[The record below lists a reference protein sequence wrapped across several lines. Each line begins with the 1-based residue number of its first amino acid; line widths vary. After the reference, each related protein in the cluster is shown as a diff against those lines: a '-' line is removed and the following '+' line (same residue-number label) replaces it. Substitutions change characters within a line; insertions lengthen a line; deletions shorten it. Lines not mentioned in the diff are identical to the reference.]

1 MSGRRRQ
8 ARQGVQIGNDAP
20 RADIRALV
28 PSLYRGRL
36 LNAEGEA
43 PISRLNAAANLLGL
57 LYPALIAA
65 AEMLFSDRSAFDA
78 ASIRRL
84 RT

>member
-1 MSGRRRQ
+1 MADAAKYDKASRSVTM
-8 ARQGVQIGNDAP
+8 RQGLIFE
-20 RADIRALV
+20 RWS
-28 PSLYRGRL
+28 PSIYRGRL

-65 AEMLFSDRSAFDA
+65 AEMLSPDRSAFDA